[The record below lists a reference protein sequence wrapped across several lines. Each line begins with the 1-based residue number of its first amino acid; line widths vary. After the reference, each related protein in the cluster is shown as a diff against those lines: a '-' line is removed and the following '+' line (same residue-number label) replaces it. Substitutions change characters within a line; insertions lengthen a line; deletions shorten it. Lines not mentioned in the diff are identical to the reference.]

1 MSVDNLWLVIL
12 WTGLSAAA
20 LFALVRYTRVG
31 DWIIA
36 WILSD
41 YGMVPTRASVAYQ
54 VGFTILSTV
63 LAAIYS
69 LYFYV
74 ILPSHAWELQVIT
87 CAVTA
92 YVTLCYIRRRFR
104 KASDDDRD

>member
-1 MSVDNLWLVIL
+1 MDMDKLIVQVLCTIV
-12 WTGLSAAA
+12 AAVS

-36 WILSD
+36 WILAD

-54 VGFTILSTV
+54 VGFTLLCTV
-63 LAAIYS
+63 LAALYT
-69 LYFYV
+69 LYFHV
-74 ILPSHAWELQVIT
+74 ILPSHAWLLQVVV

-92 YVTLCYIRRRFR
+92 YVTLCYIRIRFR
-104 KASDDDRD
+104 EVSDDDRD

>member
-1 MSVDNLWLVIL
+1 MDMDKLIVQVLCTIV
-12 WTGLSAAA
+12 AAVS

-36 WILSD
+36 WILAD

-54 VGFTILSTV
+54 VGFTVLSTV
-63 LAAIYS
+63 LAGIYS